1 MSDELRVY
9 EEDFKVIWAMSAFG
23 SGLIGIYLLNTSFN
37 LFEIFIKLPVILASL
52 IFFAFSFYAAFKA
65 AEDLHEI
72 VICIQNGEL
81 IVRVFKREEIIKEE
95 NLSVSNIKC
104 FFIEPKIK
112 PKNGEA
118 IYDYTSNYYL
128 KYQTIDNSDFMPF
141 IDLVHY
147 TLTLKL
153 EDIERLIAFVQ
164 KYNQQIFV
172 ISEEFNY
179 IESTIA

>member
-9 EEDFKVIWAMSAFG
+9 EEDFKVVWAMLAFA
-23 SGLIGIYLLNTSFN
+23 SGLIGIFLLNTSFN

-52 IFFAFSFYAAFKA
+52 IFFTFSFYAAFKA

-72 VICIQNGEL
+72 AMFIQDMEL
-81 IVRVFKREEIIKEE
+81 IIRVFKRGEIIKDEK
-95 NLSVSNIKC
+95 LSLLNIKC

-128 KYQTIDNSDFMPF
+128 KYQTAENSDSQPF
-141 IDLVHY
+141 IDLGPY

-153 EDIERLIAFVQ
+153 EDIERMIAFIK
-164 KYNQQIFV
+164 KYNPHIIV
-172 ISEEFNY
+172 ISEEFNF
-179 IESTIA
+179 IESTSA